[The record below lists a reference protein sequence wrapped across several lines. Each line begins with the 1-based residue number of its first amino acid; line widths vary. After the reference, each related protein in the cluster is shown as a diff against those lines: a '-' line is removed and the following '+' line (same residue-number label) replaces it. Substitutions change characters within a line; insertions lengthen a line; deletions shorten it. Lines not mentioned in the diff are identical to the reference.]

1 MLTKRQKSVF
11 ASYVLMGG
19 KRAAIH
25 LDIKL
30 NTVHDTVLVVYKKL
44 GVQNKREAMSCLGW
58 KLQLVEMNESKGI
71 SSLII
76 D

>member
-1 MLTKRQKSVF
+1 MLTKRQRVVF
-11 ASYVLMGG
+11 AAYVLMGG
-19 KRAAIH
+19 KRAAVH

-30 NTVHDTVLVVYKKL
+30 NTVHDTVLAVYRKL

-58 KLQLVEMNESKGI
+58 KLQLIEINESVGI

>member
-1 MLTKRQKSVF
+1 MLTKRQKNVF
-11 ASYVLMGG
+11 AAYVLMGG

-25 LDIKL
+25 LNIKI
-30 NTVHDTVLVVYKKL
+30 NTVHDTVLVVYRKL

-58 KLQLVEMNESKGI
+58 RLQLVEMNDSRGI
-71 SSLII
+71 PSLII

>member
-1 MLTKRQKSVF
+1 MVF
-11 ASYVLMGG
+11 AAYVLMGG
-19 KRAAIH
+19 KRAAVH

-30 NTVHDTVLVVYKKL
+30 NTVHDTVLAVYRKL
-44 GVQNKREAMSCLGW
+44 GVQSKREAMSCLGW
-58 KLQLVEMNESKGI
+58 RLQLVEMNESVVA